1 MLLERKDIPTGLSL
15 FSPQSGPILCN
26 PIDSGEGNGTPLQ
39 YSRLENPMDGG
50 DCQAAVHG
58 VARSRTR
65 LIDFTFTFHFHAL
78 EKEMAT
84 HSSVLAW
91 RIPGT
96 GEPQWAAVYGVAQSQ
111 TRLKRFSSSSSRL
124 QPTRILCPWDFP
136 DKNTEIP
143 TEQKLRNPRIK
154 AQKGPQ
160 KSNLTPFHLTSELT
174 VQRIL
179 TCSRSYCQFSLFFQQ
194 VSENDLI
201 V

>member
-26 PIDSGEGNGTPLQ
+26 PIDSRESNGTRLQ
-39 YSRLENPMDGG
+39 YSCLENPMDGG

-179 TCSRSYCQFSLFFQQ
+179 TCSRSYCQFSLTFF
-194 VSENDLI
+194 SKSLKMT
-201 V
+201 